1 MRTNLQLTRRALLA
15 GAAATVPIVAYGG
28 GVTRPPARAGRVTPP
43 SSFEGIFQASG
54 LAQNSGCVLVD
65 LQSGRVVEQHNP
77 DLARPPASVT
87 KTMTALYAQAQL
99 GNDYRFETVLL
110 ATGPINGGTLEG
122 DLYLIGS
129 GDPTLDTDRLN
140 RLAKAAKATGLRRIS
155 GRFYVVSS
163 ALPLIEAID
172 PNQPIQVG
180 YNPGLSGLNLNY
192 NRVYF
197 EWKRQSGQ
205 YRVTMDARSEQLR
218 PQIGCA
224 TMSVSRR
231 GAPTYGYEHR
241 GGVEHW
247 SVAQSALGNGGGR
260 WLPVRDPATYSAEV
274 FQVLAG
280 AQGISLPQ
288 AQNRQNSAGGTV
300 IARLQSDDLRSIER
314 SMLRYS
320 TNLTAEVLGLS
331 ATKAAGGRIGTLRLS
346 AQAMG
351 RWVAR
356 QSRQS
361 RPTLYNHSGLTDQSR
376 ITAREMA
383 LFLAKPSSRNGLAG
397 ILKEIWLEN
406 ARGDGVEIPGVRIF
420 AKSGTLNFTRGL
432 AGYIE
437 KNNQQRYAF
446 AIFAADMAARR
457 AAAAST
463 EEHPRGARHWRDV
476 AKAQEKALVYRWAS
490 LLA

>member
-1 MRTNLQLTRRALLA
+1 LA
-15 GAAATVPIVAYGG
+15 GAAACVPTLAYGE
-28 GVTRPPARAGRVTPP
+28 VVERPPARAGRVTPP
-43 SSFEGIFQASG
+43 SSFEAIFQASG
-54 LAQNSGCVLVD
+54 LASNSGCVLVD
-65 LQSGRVVEQHNP
+65 LQNGRVLEGHNP

-87 KTMTALYAQAQL
+87 KAITALYAQAKL
-99 GNDYRFETVLL
+99 GNDHRFTTSLV

-122 DLYLIGS
+122 DLYLVGG
-129 GDPTLDTDRLN
+129 GDPTLDTDGLN
-140 RLAKAAKATGLRRIS
+140 RMAKAAKAAGLRRVS
-155 GRFYVVSS
+155 GRFYVVSA

-172 PNQPIQVG
+172 PSQPIQVG

-205 YRVTMDARSEQLR
+205 YQVTMDARSERVR
-218 PQIGCA
+218 PRVGCA
-224 TMSVSRR
+224 SMSISRR
-231 GAPTYGYEHR
+231 GAPTYGYEHS

-247 SVAQSALGNGGGR
+247 SVAQGALGNGGGR
-260 WLPVRDPATYSAEV
+260 WLPVRDPATYGAEV

-288 AQNRQNSAGGTV
+288 AVARERVARGSV
-300 IARLQSDDLRSIER
+300 IAQLQSEDLRSIER
-314 SMLRYS
+314 RMLKYS
-320 TNLTAEVLGLS
+320 TNVTAEILGLS
-331 ATKAAGGRIGTLRLS
+331 ATLAAGGRAGSLRAS

-351 RWVAR
+351 RWVAQ

-361 RPTLYNHSGLTDQSR
+361 RPNLFNHSGLTDRSQIS
-376 ITAREMA
+376 AKEMA
-383 LFLAKPSSRNGLAG
+383 LFLAKQRSRNGLAG

-406 ARGDGVEIPGVRIF
+406 ARGDGVEIPGVRVF

-437 KNNQQRYAF
+437 KNGQQRYAF
-446 AIFAADMAARR
+446 AIFSADMAARR
-457 AAAAST
+457 AAVPS
-463 EEHPRGARHWRDV
+463 EERPAGARRWRGI

-490 LLA
+490 SL